1 MSELNKSTHK
11 PGDLAVSIQNLG
23 LIYRTTIDKK
33 ASLPTRIKSLGR
45 GTKQTRIVNALSGV
59 NLDVDYGSVLGV
71 IGANGAGKSTMM
83 RVVSGILP
91 PTSGRVEVYGKV
103 STLLALGIGFNP
115 KLTGRENVV
124 LGGLASGLT
133 RKQIDEHFDE
143 IADFA
148 ELGDAIDAPMRTYS
162 SGMYARLG
170 FSVAV
175 TVKPDILIVDEALST
190 GDARFKEKSLNK
202 LKELRGD
209 NRALLLVSHA
219 LGTVQ
224 EICNEV
230 AWLHKGKL
238 IQRGKPEEV
247 IAAYQDFLAVG
258 KSAVVNEDF

>member
-1 MSELNKSTHK
+1 MSNNHQSGE
-11 PGDLAVSIQNLG
+11 LAVSVQNLG
-23 LIYRTTIDKK
+23 LIYRTTLDKK
-33 ASLPTRIKSLGR
+33 ASLPSRIKNLGR
-45 GTKQTRIVNALSGV
+45 GRKQTRIVNALDGV
-59 NLDVDYGSVLGV
+59 NLDIDYGSVLGV
-71 IGANGAGKSTMM
+71 VGANGAGKSTLM

-91 PTSGRVEVYGKV
+91 PTTGRVEVYGKV

-115 KLTGRENVV
+115 KLTGRENVL
-124 LGGLASGLT
+124 LGGLAAGLT
-133 RKQIDEHFDE
+133 RKEIDLHFDE

-202 LKELRGD
+202 LKELRSD
-209 NRALLLVSHA
+209 NRALILVSHA
-219 LGTVQ
+219 LGTVR

-238 IQRGKPEEV
+238 IQRGTPNDV
-247 IAAYQDFLAVG
+247 VDAYQDFLAVG